1 MSKYKGSLKLTIDIS
16 KNVKYNYV
24 CFYEINNL
32 VFFLELNENEML
44 QPAKL
49 NFSDSGL
56 DIKKTLSL
64 PNLDSWFQSKLIRL
78 KNNIK

>member
-1 MSKYKGSLKLTIDIS
+1 
-16 KNVKYNYV
+16 
-24 CFYEINNL
+24 
-32 VFFLELNENEML
+32 ML